1 MIVQFQHMIL
11 SSVNCRSRPA
21 CTTFAM
27 SNQKLVPPGRSNAI
41 VDIDTKVSLG
51 LYRNVGSKI
60 PRYVFKALEHTGSG
74 LLWLPLAPVVFLAPS
89 ASPLVRTCA
98 ANLLVGLL
106 VDIAIVGTL
115 KGLVQ
120 RARPVY
126 NNAGDFLLVVAVDSF
141 SFPSGHAAR

>member
-1 MIVQFQHMIL
+1 
-11 SSVNCRSRPA
+11 
-21 CTTFAM
+21 M
-27 SNQKLVPPGRSNAI
+27 SHPKLVKPDRRNPL
-41 VDIDTKVSLG
+41 VDIDARVSLA
-51 LYRNVGSKI
+51 LYRKIGSKI

-89 ASPLVRTCA
+89 VSPLVRTCA

-106 VDIAIVGTL
+106 TDIVIVGTL

-126 NNAGDFLLVVAVDSF
+126 NNADDFLLVVAVDSF

>member
-1 MIVQFQHMIL
+1 
-11 SSVNCRSRPA
+11 
-21 CTTFAM
+21 M
-27 SNQKLVPPGRSNAI
+27 SHPKLVKPDRRNPL
-41 VDIDTKVSLG
+41 VDIDARVSLA
-51 LYRNVGSKI
+51 LYRNIGSKI

-89 ASPLVRTCA
+89 VSPLVRTCA

-106 VDIAIVGTL
+106 TDIVIVGTL

-126 NNAGDFLLVVAVDSF
+126 NNADDFLLVVAVDSF

>member
-1 MIVQFQHMIL
+1 
-11 SSVNCRSRPA
+11 
-21 CTTFAM
+21 M
-27 SNQKLVPPGRSNAI
+27 SHPKLVKPDRRNPL
-41 VDIDTKVSLG
+41 VDIDARVSLA
-51 LYRNVGSKI
+51 LYRNFGSKI

-89 ASPLVRTCA
+89 VSPLVRTCA

-106 VDIAIVGTL
+106 TDIVIVGTL

-126 NNAGDFLLVVAVDSF
+126 NNADDFLLVVAVDSF